1 MPGGMGGIGGGGG
14 GGGPGGMGNIFS
26 IGKANPATKASTS
39 SVRFKDVAGCEEG
52 KVCVHTMVFCSIVG
66 TCHGYAVLA

>member
-1 MPGGMGGIGGGGG
+1 MPGGIGGGGA
-14 GGGPGGMGNIFS
+14 GGGPGGMGNIFN

-52 KVCVHTMVFCSIVG
+52 KVCAHRPAHYIDRCGDYLWCYTSEP
-66 TCHGYAVLA
+66 